1 MPQLGKLVANMASRF
16 AGQQVPFDV
25 VAACGYHAEVS
36 AAEDAECQPLGSHS
50 MTDVPADW
58 SASGKPRSI
67 EMTDLWPLFEEQLA
81 LHLPSVAAN
90 LRPGVSE
97 SQWAAFE
104 AEIGQTL
111 PDDVRE
117 AYLRH
122 DGSDHG
128 QRYNEIG
135 LFSVEQWLSLSEVLK
150 RWRWRRDN
158 FDSADPYHYDEDEW
172 GNLPLR
178 PWTGPPPVWIPIAK
192 WFGSPSLTYVDM
204 LPGPLGVPGQLVSQS
219 TSSMSTCIFADS
231 LSGYL
236 EYLLR
241 GLTRREIVVI
251 LVPHT
256 EQQQFQ
262 YADGRYFEP
271 PGARSVFG

>member
-1 MPQLGKLVANMASRF
+1 
-16 AGQQVPFDV
+16 
-25 VAACGYHAEVS
+25 
-36 AAEDAECQPLGSHS
+36 
-50 MTDVPADW
+50 
-58 SASGKPRSI
+58 
-67 EMTDLWPLFEEQLA
+67 MTDLWPLLEQQLA
-81 LHLPSVAAN
+81 LHVPSVAAN
-90 LRPGVSE
+90 LRPGASK

-128 QRYNEIG
+128 QRYHEIG
-135 LFSVEQWLSLSEVLK
+135 LFSVKQWLSLSEVLDS
-150 RWRWRRDN
+150 WRWNRDN

-178 PWTGPPPVWIPIAK
+178 PWTGPPPVWIPIAQ

-219 TSSMSTCIFADS
+219 TSSMSTCVVADS

-236 EYLLR
+236 EWLLLGLKR
-241 GLTRREIVVI
+241 GEIVVGT
-251 LVPHT
+251 VPHA
-256 EQQQFQ
+256 EQQQFE
-262 YADGRYFEP
+262 YPDARYSGP
-271 PGARSVFG
+271 RGGRSVW